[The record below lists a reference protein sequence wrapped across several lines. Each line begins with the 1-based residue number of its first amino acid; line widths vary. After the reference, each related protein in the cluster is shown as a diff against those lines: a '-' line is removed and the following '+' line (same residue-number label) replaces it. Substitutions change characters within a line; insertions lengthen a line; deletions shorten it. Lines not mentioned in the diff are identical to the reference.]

1 MTFRA
6 RSGLGADAA
15 KSKGSAAAA
24 AYDSKIKL
32 YSSRFVLPAGALVP
46 IAVETGG
53 RLHPASRALFSDFVK
68 QALLGLEPG
77 EKVETKDDIRFY
89 NHALRT
95 LLDSLAIALA
105 REVAKAL
112 LHGGKGAKAAAVAP
126 PPRAA
131 GASPDGG

>member
-1 MTFRA
+1 M
-6 RSGLGADAA
+6 LPADA
-15 KSKGSAAAA
+15 
-24 AYDSKIKL
+24 
-32 YSSRFVLPAGALVP
+32 FVP

-53 RLHPASRALFSDFVK
+53 RLHPASRALLSDFVK

-131 GASPDGG
+131 GASPSGG